1 MLHECIDA
9 LEIKKDGIYVDVTF
23 GGGGHAKAILEKL
36 GDKGRLFAFD
46 QDEDAIKN
54 IIKDKRLT
62 LIRHNYRYLK
72 NFLRYYNV
80 LPVDGILADL
90 GISSYQINEAERGF
104 SLRFNAS
111 LDMRMN
117 RESLLTAADVVNTY
131 SENELVQIF
140 SRYGEV
146 FNAKT
151 LARKI
156 TSSRKEKKIK
166 DINEFREA
174 INECVDKQ
182 NENQYYAKVFQALRI
197 EVNDELESL
206 KSMLAQS
213 AQVLSSKGR
222 LVVISYHSLE
232 DRLVKNIISKGKFE
246 GEIEKDLFGNANDSP
261 FSAVNKK
268 PIEAT
273 EEETKRN
280 PRARSA
286 KLRIAQRN

>member
-1 MLHECIDA
+1 MLRESVDA
-9 LEIKKDGIYVDVTF
+9 LEIKKDGVYVDVTF

-54 IIKDKRLT
+54 IIIDKRLT

-72 NFLRYYNV
+72 NFLRYYDA

-131 SENELVQIF
+131 SENELVKIF
-140 SRYGEV
+140 SSYGEV

-174 INECVDKQ
+174 INDCVDKQ

-246 GEIEKDLFGNANDSP
+246 GEVEKDLFGNVSDSL